1 MSQPRSARAVV
12 LEQVELLNTGR
23 LEERV
28 ALFTEDAT
36 VTLPMVGASA
46 RGREAILEQSQRLAE
61 LHPSARTRVDRIYE
75 DGHVVVMEGRY
86 TDIGTAEDLP
96 FALVA
101 TVEGALC
108 TAWRLYFDTEAFAG
122 LQ

>member
-1 MSQPRSARAVV
+1 MSQPGSARAVV

-46 RGREAILEQSQRLAE
+46 GGREAILEQSRRLAE
-61 LHPSARTRVDRIYE
+61 LHPSARTRVDRVHE
-75 DGHVVVMEGRY
+75 DGHVVVIEGRY
-86 TDIGTAEDLP
+86 TDMGTAEDLP

-101 TVEGALC
+101 TVKGALC

-122 LQ
+122 